1 MRCLVQ
7 ELVGIVVSG
16 YPECGQILVQV
27 EFGQFVAD
35 DEVSQCLLLG
45 ELVAESESVVEQAET
60 HYDGASVGRIRPGLL
75 PQVDGHLVV
84 TVADLLLLAPDRLP
98 CVVYGSPPDTVY
110 AEALVHLCRMQDRIA
125 LCYSPVVH
133 ERLDVVHSAFMT
145 DVETHP
151 AFVYHPLSVKG
162 QGIDRLAESAQL
174 ERQLK
179 SLVG

>member
-1 MRCLVQ
+1 MVRP
-7 ELVGIVVSG
+7 S
-16 YPECGQILVQV
+16 V
-27 EFGQFVAD
+27 ESAPV
-35 DEVSQCLLLG
+35 CC
-45 ELVAESESVVEQAET
+45 
-60 HYDGASVGRIRPGLL
+60 H
-75 PQVDGHLVV
+75 VV

-98 CVVYGSPPDTVY
+98 CVVYGSPPDAVY